1 MFVNSDVSYWATQGV
16 SQLMY
21 RNYIKICNIFF

>member
-16 SQLMY
+16 SQPCIVT
-21 RNYIKICNIFF
+21 NTKFVIF